1 MGFLKK
7 LGTILLKGTA
17 VVAGV
22 GPLIS
27 NQVPAAIPVLAQV
40 TDTLARVAGVVTQ
53 MELVGQALGLP
64 GADKLKGAAPAVAQV
79 LLESSLLVGRK
90 IKDPELFKRGA
101 TKIGDGMADVLN
113 ALDDDIKVED
123 KTTTA

>member
-53 MELVGQALGLP
+53 MELVGQALGLAGP
-64 GADKLKGAAPAVAQV
+64 DKLKGAAPAVAQV
-79 LLESSLLVGRK
+79 ILESSLLVGRK
-90 IKDPELFKRGA
+90 IKDPELFKRGC
-101 TKIGDGMADVLN
+101 TSIGSGMADVLN
-113 ALDDDIKVED
+113 SLDDDIAVEE
-123 KTTTA
+123 KSA